1 MPSYS
6 SWNGEK
12 MHGNKHLLTDL
23 LKKELGFKVR
33 CSGAFINCFVEL
45 DFRVLGEDLLSLEVL
60 FEKGLAKSSFCSSWE
75 W

>member
-33 CSGAFINCFVEL
+33 FSGAFFSCFLEL
-45 DFRVLGEDLLSLEVL
+45 DFQSAQRKSPLSKGILG
-60 FEKGLAKSSFCSSWE
+60 KILAKYLLYSSWE